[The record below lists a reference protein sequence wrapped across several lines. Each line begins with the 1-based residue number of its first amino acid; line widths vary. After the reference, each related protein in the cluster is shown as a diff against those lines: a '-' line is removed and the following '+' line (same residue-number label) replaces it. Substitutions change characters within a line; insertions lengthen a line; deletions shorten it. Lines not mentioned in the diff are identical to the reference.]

1 MSETEGVIKFDLQYQ
16 ASAPEPGRVLD
27 ELLQWRDVF
36 FRLGIIGKDPARYD
50 GVAFGNISHRIG
62 SGNQFIISGSQTG
75 GLLHCAAEHY
85 SIVDSCHVETN
96 RVEARGPVAPSSES
110 LTHGAIYALN
120 ERICCV
126 VHGHAPLIWEKVS
139 ALNLPA
145 TPRDVPYGTPQM
157 AHAITALYR
166 EQGQPRQA
174 LFAMLGHKDG
184 VIAYGKGFA
193 EIESMWNEING
204 RAGIPLDSP

>member
-1 MSETEGVIKFDLQYQ
+1 MTETEGVIKFDLQYQ
-16 ASAPEPGRVLD
+16 TSAPEPGHALD
-27 ELLQWRDVF
+27 QVLQWRDVF
-36 FRLGIIGKDPARYD
+36 FRLGIIGQDPARYD
-50 GVAFGNISHRIG
+50 GLAFGNISHRID

-75 GLLHCAAEHY
+75 GMLHCTSEHF
-85 SIVDSCHVETN
+85 SIVDSCDVETN

-126 VHGHAPLIWEKVS
+126 VHGHAPLIWEKVRVLDLS
-139 ALNLPA
+139 A

-157 AHAITALYR
+157 AHAIAALYR

-174 LFAMLGHKDG
+174 LFAMLGHEDG
-184 VIAYGKGFA
+184 VIAYGEEFA
-193 EIESMWNEING
+193 AIEAMFIEVTQQ
-204 RAGIPLDSP
+204 AALA